1 MHVREKP
8 TLRLVK
14 SSLRPGRGAA
24 AAPLASPAPKASA
37 YYQRIETY
45 ARRIRNSD
53 DINVIINILDEAL
66 RETSALHRNDSVR
79 LAHEEVERAEHRIEA
94 LKQEMEQLRGL
105 IHIDHLTG
113 ALNRSG
119 LDQAF
124 IRETAYADR
133 HNTPL
138 CVALIDIDDFKTL
151 NDTHGHQAG
160 DAALIHLAQIMRK
173 SLRPSDA
180 VVRFGGEEF
189 LILLPYSG
197 LEQAE
202 KALWRIEDQLA
213 KHPFMHDHK
222 ALAFTFSAG
231 VTIRK
236 PGETQSSVIAR
247 ADQALYEAKRAGKHR
262 VVVFD

>member
-8 TLRLVK
+8 ALRLVK
-14 SSLRPGRGAA
+14 SSPRHGASA
-24 AAPLASPAPKASA
+24 AGTSRVSSTPKASA

-45 ARRIRNSD
+45 ARKIRRSD
-53 DINVIINILDEAL
+53 DINIIISILDEAL
-66 RETSALHRNDSVR
+66 RETSALHHNDSVR
-79 LAHEEVERAEHRIEA
+79 LAHEEVELAENRIEA
-94 LKQEMEQLRGL
+94 LKQEMEVLRGL

-124 IRETAYADR
+124 IREVAYADR
-133 HNTPL
+133 HNTSL
-138 CVALIDIDDFKTL
+138 CVALIDIDNFKTF
-151 NDTHGHQAG
+151 NDSHGHQAG
-160 DAALIHLAQIMRK
+160 DAVLAHLAQVMRK

-180 VVRFGGEEF
+180 VVRYGGEEF
-189 LILLPYSG
+189 LILLPYSD
-197 LEQAE
+197 LEQSE
-202 KALWRIEDQLA
+202 KALLRLRDTLA
-213 KHPFMHDHK
+213 RQPFSHNDK
-222 ALAFTFSAG
+222 TLVVTFSAG
-231 VTIRK
+231 VTVRK